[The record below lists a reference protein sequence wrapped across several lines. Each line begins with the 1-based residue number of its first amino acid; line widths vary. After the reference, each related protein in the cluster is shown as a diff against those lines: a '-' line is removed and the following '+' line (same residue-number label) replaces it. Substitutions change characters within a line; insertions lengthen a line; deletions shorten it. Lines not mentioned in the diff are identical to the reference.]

1 MGGPAGREGG
11 LGRET
16 ASHGMDGAWLGQPL
30 PGKMQ
35 SSSKKQAALAGSVRR
50 DTCRTE
56 DRQPGPFP
64 PPVVGPA
71 QLCPS
76 PEQQP
81 HDLGRGVGQT
91 RAQSRLG
98 CLRASQRDGE
108 ALTEAQRAPC
118 FRALSLTCKGDGQA
132 ARGSPSFLHSKQTRR
147 EQTKQG
153 LEWSTLLPS
162 RGAARPHRGGEPVIS
177 PTTPK
182 VTQSDN
188 TLDCPGLK
196 QKPNHDPIFQKQP
209 LENDTGPSGRWTS
222 PQPSLEDNPP
232 VPTAPW
238 PSPGTHTCSLR
249 AGGGYW
255 DTLQWDGK
263 NRGQQLL

>member
-1 MGGPAGREGG
+1 MIWGEEWARPGHRVAWDVLEPA
-11 LGRET
+11 
-16 ASHGMDGAWLGQPL
+16 
-30 PGKMQ
+30 
-35 SSSKKQAALAGSVRR
+35 
-50 DTCRTE
+50 
-56 DRQPGPFP
+56 
-64 PPVVGPA
+64 
-71 QLCPS
+71 
-76 PEQQP
+76 
-81 HDLGRGVGQT
+81 
-91 RAQSRLG
+91 
-98 CLRASQRDGE
+98 RDGE

-132 ARGSPSFLHSKQTRR
+132 ARGSPSFLHSKQTRC

-177 PTTPK
+177 PATPK

-222 PQPSLEDNPP
+222 PQPSLEDDPP

-255 DTLQWDGK
+255 DTLQWEGKTEANSSSEEFRGSHCRATAPNLGDGTR
-263 NRGQQLL
+263 RGLWIGP